1 MAKGLDAI
9 EGEVAA
15 GGARTGERRG
25 GRRQRG
31 SWAAAA
37 SVAAT
42 LGAALGL
49 LAPAVPGCLGAPQKI
64 GFGELTRPLAF
75 QAVFRTCS
83 LCSENAELMSFL
95 RERVEPGGFGGQV
108 RVKWVR
114 GEEPELSVVGENMAQ
129 LAVYHVGK
137 MGAPEVVQLLAE
149 WGFSAREVPVEGV
162 SGRSQAPGVGEG
174 RVDPGAEGRLRGS
187 GADGGEGDAPRL
199 QALRSSLQAFPL

>member
-1 MAKGLDAI
+1 MISSNLLCLSSSLLSAF
-9 EGEVAA
+9 VADSLS
-15 GGARTGERRG
+15 T
-25 GRRQRG
+25 
-31 SWAAAA
+31 S
-37 SVAAT
+37 
-42 LGAALGL
+42 
-49 LAPAVPGCLGAPQKI
+49 
-64 GFGELTRPLAF
+64 LTRLSKASACF
-75 QAVFRTCS
+75 FRTCS

-162 SGRSQAPGVGEG
+162 SGKSQAPGVRGG
-174 RVDPGAEGRLRGS
+174 KVNPGAEEMLRGS

-199 QALRSSLQAFPL
+199 QALRSSLQAFPF